1 MTSPRLQ
8 HRELSILVGIL
19 AGTLLTVF
27 ATSTPIS
34 DFGIID
40 LIIFVTI
47 PSLSGALVGFS
58 DPENSVS
65 NASFAGVLIGLAYV
79 VMTAVKLTSTV
90 PVDIVLFLV
99 LTVPTWAS
107 LAGAGSLFAHRT
119 LVTTHHSSPAVKT
132 CGNCKTAN
140 PPDALFCKNCGTKLT

>member
-1 MTSPRLQ
+1 M
-8 HRELSILVGIL
+8 
-19 AGTLLTVF
+19 LTVF

-47 PSLSGALVGFS
+47 PTLSGALVGFS

-65 NASFAGVLIGLAYV
+65 NASFAGVLIGLAFV
-79 VMTAVKLTSTV
+79 VMTAVRLTSTV
-90 PVDIVLFLV
+90 PVDVVLFLV

-119 LVTTHHSSPAVKT
+119 LVTTNRLSTDVKI
-132 CGNCKTAN
+132 CSNCKTAN
-140 PPDALFCKNCGTKLT
+140 PHDALFCKNCGSKLT